1 VRKDIDKNISSPK
14 TLQNSPKLSKA
25 PKIMMIPLACLSH
38 VKRTPDA
45 NGNLERPGAPPM
57 VVLVDVVYDRSGSMS
72 SIDAASRQGLQSFI
86 AEHKALACGT
96 NKGAKTLFSLTTFDT
111 YAETFVNGA
120 DLKTLAPF
128 SDMQMQRMC
137 GPRNLTRLI
146 DTMYERLIILKYSVK
161 KHIKAMARKVRF
173 LHPKVVAIMMAITDG
188 GDNQSHMSARQ
199 LHDEVDECKAMGI
212 DIIFLGANQ
221 DAITTAAT
229 FGIAQGQALTYG
241 ATPEKAAAAFM
252 SATQATTA
260 HVAPK
265 RTKAT
270 SAPTFTACHRSIS
283 APQGHMAR
291 GVPQGHMARGA
302 RPAWMAPP
310 PRVRGGGG
318 GRGYTGLQSYSP
330 FMGSNVNL
338 TQANAAAAAA
348 SPTTPPPRP
357 TRARMTTCQFYR

>member
-1 VRKDIDKNISSPK
+1 
-14 TLQNSPKLSKA
+14 
-25 PKIMMIPLACLSH
+25 MMIPLACLSH

-45 NGNLERPGAPPM
+45 DGNLERPGAPPM
-57 VVLVDVVYDRSGSMS
+57 VVLVDVVYDRSGSMR

-86 AEHKALACGT
+86 AEHKALALKSNAST
-96 NKGAKTLFSLTTFDT
+96 KTQFSLTTFDT
-111 YAETFVNGA
+111 YAQTYVNGA

-128 SDMQMQRMC
+128 SHIQMQRMC
-137 GPRNLTRLI
+137 YPRDMTRLI
-146 DTMYERLIILKYSVK
+146 DTMYERLIILKSKVKKSVK
-161 KHIKAMARKVRF
+161 AMPRKVRF
-173 LHPKVVAIMMAITDG
+173 LRPKIVAILMVITDG
-188 GDNQSHMSARQ
+188 ADNQSHMSARQ
-199 LHDEVDECKAMGI
+199 LHDEVGVCKSMGI

-221 DAITTAAT
+221 DAITTAAA

-270 SAPTFTACHRSIS
+270 SAPTFTGAHRSIS
-283 APQGHMAR
+283 APQG
-291 GVPQGHMARGA
+291 PLARGA

-310 PRVRGGGG
+310 PPRRAGGGGGGG
-318 GRGYTGLQSYSP
+318 GRGHTGLQSYSP

-357 TRARMTTCQFYR
+357 TMTRMTTCQVYR